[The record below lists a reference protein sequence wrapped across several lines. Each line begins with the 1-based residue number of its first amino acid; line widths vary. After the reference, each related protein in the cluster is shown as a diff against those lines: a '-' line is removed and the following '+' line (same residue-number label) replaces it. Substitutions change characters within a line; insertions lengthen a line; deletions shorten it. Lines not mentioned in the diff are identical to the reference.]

1 MAQRRSD
8 SRSSD
13 SKSSDSKSSRRKA
26 EAARP
31 SDGLTKDQ
39 LLGMYERM
47 KLIRAFEE
55 AVAQL
60 YMGGEIRGSFH
71 PCVGQEA
78 TAVGGCF
85 ALAPEDYMTCTYR
98 GHGASIA
105 KGIDVNAAMAEMLGK
120 RTGVS
125 KGKGGS
131 MHWTEPSIG
140 LLGENAI
147 VGAGVPI
154 AAGAAFT
161 AQLDNTG
168 RVALTYFGDG
178 AINQGMFLETLN
190 IAQLWKLPFILV
202 CENNL
207 YAEMTPLAD
216 SNPNRSV
223 AERAAGFAMRSC
235 TVDGNDV
242 LVMYDT
248 VAEARQRALAGE
260 GPTFIEALTYRQ
272 MGHMI
277 GDAETYRTKEEVAEW
292 KKRDPIL
299 RLREHLAQKHSVTD
313 AEFAAL
319 DERIAQRI
327 ASAVAFAKESPA
339 PSPEEVWDDVWA

>member
-8 SRSSD
+8 QATNDPKAGKR
-13 SKSSDSKSSRRKA
+13 KS

-31 SDGLTKDQ
+31 SDALTKEQ

-60 YMGGEIRGSFH
+60 YTGGEVRGSFH
-71 PCVGQEA
+71 PSIGQEA

-98 GHGASIA
+98 GHNACIA

-131 MHWTEPSIG
+131 MHWTDPSIG

-154 AAGAAFT
+154 AAGAAFS
-161 AQLDNTG
+161 AQLDNSG

-190 IAQLWKLPFILV
+190 IAQLWKLPLILV

-216 SNPNRSV
+216 SNPHQAI
-223 AERAAGFAMRSC
+223 AERASGFAMRAV
-235 TVDGNDV
+235 TVDGNDA
-242 LVMYDT
+242 LVMYDA
-248 VAEARQRALAGE
+248 VAEARERALAGE
-260 GPTFIEALTYRQ
+260 GPTFIEALTYRH

-277 GDAETYRTKEEVAEW
+277 GDPETYRTKEEVAEW

-299 RLREHLAQKHSVTD
+299 RLREHLAGRHGVSD
-313 AEFAAL
+313 DEFAAI
-319 DERIAQRI
+319 DGRVAQRI
-327 ASAVAFAKESPA
+327 ADAVAFAKQSPA
-339 PSPEEVWDDVWA
+339 PAPEEVCDDVWA